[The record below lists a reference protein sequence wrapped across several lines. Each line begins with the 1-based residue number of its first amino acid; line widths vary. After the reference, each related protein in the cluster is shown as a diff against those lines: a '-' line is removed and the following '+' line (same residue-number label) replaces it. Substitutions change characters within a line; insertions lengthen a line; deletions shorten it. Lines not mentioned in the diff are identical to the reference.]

1 MKKIRW
7 GLLLYALILIALLAL
22 AGWQL
27 SEFLK
32 MWTYR
37 GNSGYDYGTTGSVQ
51 QLDQWRAFCAR
62 CGSMLL
68 RENKRDAAV
77 WCMIRH
83 SIMKRFMRLPG
94 FS

>member
-51 QLDQWRAFCAR
+51 QLDQWA
-62 CGSMLL
+62 GIL
-68 RENKRDAAV
+68 RP
-77 WCMIRH
+77 
-83 SIMKRFMRLPG
+83 MRIYASSGEQKGRSSLVHDQTQHYEAL
-94 FS
+94 